1 MPASIA
7 RRGFLAA
14 PLLALPAFANDAT
27 SQLAELERR
36 NGGRLG
42 VAALDT
48 ASGRRVGH
56 RVDELFPL
64 CSTFKFLAAAFVLAR
79 VDRGEEK
86 LDRRVVFSDK
96 DLVTYSPVTKEH
108 VAPGS
113 MSMAEICD
121 AAVTL
126 SDNTAG
132 NLMLA
137 SFGGPAGLTAYA
149 RSLGDRVTRLDRIE
163 TELNEAKPGDP
174 RDTTTPVAMLGT
186 MQRLLIEDALSA
198 SSRDRLIGWLLASK
212 TGARRLRAGLPA
224 DWRVG
229 DKTGSGNNGTA
240 NDVAIALPP
249 GRAPILIAA
258 YYTESTIA
266 DDARNTVIAEAGR
279 LAVAGFLPRLEPR
292 AEVMHVLC
300 SSCAAAT
307 LAQPQPP
314 PSTMPVWPVCLPRSS
329 ARFSK
334 GVAVAVSPCSR
345 ALRPARR
352 KRSAAS
358 AARPDRKAASPA
370 SDNARAM
377 PR

>member
-14 PLLALPAFANDAT
+14 PLLAVPAFANDAT
-27 SQLAELERR
+27 SPLAALERR

-56 RVDELFPL
+56 RGDELFPL

-96 DLVTYSPVTKEH
+96 DLVTYSPVTKNH
-108 VAPGS
+108 VGPGG
-113 MSMAEICD
+113 MSMAEICE

-132 NLMLA
+132 NLQLA

-149 RSLGDRVTRLDRIE
+149 RSLGDRATRLDRIE

-174 RDTTTPVAMLGT
+174 RDTTTPVAMLDT
-186 MQRLLIEDALSA
+186 MQRLLISDALSA

-229 DKTGSGNNGTA
+229 DKTGTGNNGTA
-240 NDVAIALPP
+240 NDVAIAFPP
-249 GRAPILIAA
+249 GRAPILITA
-258 YYTESTIA
+258 YYTESTIP
-266 DDARNTVIAEAGR
+266 DDARNAVIAEAGR
-279 LAVAGFLPRLEPR
+279 LAVAGL
-292 AEVMHVLC
+292 
-300 SSCAAAT
+300 
-307 LAQPQPP
+307 
-314 PSTMPVWPVCLPRSS
+314 
-329 ARFSK
+329 
-334 GVAVAVSPCSR
+334 G
-345 ALRPARR
+345 
-352 KRSAAS
+352 
-358 AARPDRKAASPA
+358 
-370 SDNARAM
+370 
-377 PR
+377 

>member
-14 PLLALPAFANDAT
+14 PLLALPAFANDTA
-27 SQLAELERR
+27 SPLAELERR

-56 RVDELFPL
+56 RADELFPL

-96 DLVTYSPVTKEH
+96 DLVTYSPVTKEY
-108 VAPGS
+108 VDSG
-113 MSMAEICD
+113 MTLAEICD

-132 NLMLA
+132 NLMFA
-137 SFGGPAGLTAYA
+137 SFGGPAGLTSYI
-149 RSLGDRVTRLDRIE
+149 RSLGDRTTRLDRIE
-163 TELNEAKPGDP
+163 TALNEAKPGDP
-174 RDTTTPVAMLGT
+174 RDTTTPAAMLGT

-229 DKTGSGNNGTA
+229 DKTGTGDNGTA
-240 NDVAIALPP
+240 NDVAIAFPP

-258 YYTESTIA
+258 YYTESTIS
-266 DDARNTVIAEAGR
+266 DDARNTVVAEAGR
-279 LAVAGFLPRLEPR
+279 LTVAGL
-292 AEVMHVLC
+292 
-300 SSCAAAT
+300 
-307 LAQPQPP
+307 
-314 PSTMPVWPVCLPRSS
+314 
-329 ARFSK
+329 
-334 GVAVAVSPCSR
+334 G
-345 ALRPARR
+345 
-352 KRSAAS
+352 
-358 AARPDRKAASPA
+358 
-370 SDNARAM
+370 
-377 PR
+377 

>member
-14 PLLALPAFANDAT
+14 PLLAALPAFANDAT
-27 SQLAELERR
+27 SPLAELERR

-48 ASGRRVGH
+48 VSGRRVDH
-56 RVDELFPL
+56 RPAELFPL

-86 LDRRVVFSDK
+86 LDRRVVFSEK

-108 VAPGS
+108 VSPGS

-132 NLMLA
+132 NLQLA
-137 SFGGPAGLTAYA
+137 SFGGPAGLTSYM
-149 RSLGDRVTRLDRIE
+149 RSLGDRTTRLDRIE

-174 RDTTTPVAMLGT
+174 RDTTTPAAILDT
-186 MQRLLIEDALSA
+186 MQRLLIGDALSA
-198 SSRDRLIGWLLASK
+198 ASRDRLIGWLLASK

-240 NDVAIALPP
+240 NDVAIAFPP

-258 YYTESTIA
+258 YYTESTIPE
-266 DDARNTVIAEAGR
+266 DTRNTVIAEAGR
-279 LAVAGFLPRLEPR
+279 LAVAGL
-292 AEVMHVLC
+292 
-300 SSCAAAT
+300 
-307 LAQPQPP
+307 
-314 PSTMPVWPVCLPRSS
+314 
-329 ARFSK
+329 
-334 GVAVAVSPCSR
+334 G
-345 ALRPARR
+345 
-352 KRSAAS
+352 
-358 AARPDRKAASPA
+358 
-370 SDNARAM
+370 
-377 PR
+377 